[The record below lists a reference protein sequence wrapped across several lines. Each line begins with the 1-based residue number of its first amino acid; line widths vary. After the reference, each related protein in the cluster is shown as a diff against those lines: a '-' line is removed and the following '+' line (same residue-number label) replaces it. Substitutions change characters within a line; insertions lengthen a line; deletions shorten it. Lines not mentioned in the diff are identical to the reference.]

1 MPATTTRAYLVI
13 GFGLLLGA
21 ALVGSALRGLWR
33 QVGAA
38 PSPGP
43 WHVSLLVSAQYAR
56 LVLGAS
62 VIGLALFLWAGQ
74 TLWTTQAPAAWAS
87 SVGLAL
93 LALCLG
99 SGAIVG
105 SLTLMLRQRPIH

>member
-21 ALVGSALRGLWR
+21 ALVWSALGGLWR
-33 QVGAA
+33 QVGAS
-38 PSPGP
+38 PSPRP
-43 WHVSLLVSAQYAR
+43 WHVSMLISAQYAR

-62 VIGLALFLWAGQ
+62 VIGLALVLLAGQ
-74 TLWTTQAPAAWAS
+74 TLWTTQAPAWAS

-105 SLTLMLRQRPIH
+105 SLTLMLRQRPIR